1 MVKKNFC
8 QKKVLGFLV
17 QTILT
22 KKIWGQK
29 KFWLKKKFGEKRLWS
44 KKNHNT
50 VAVGGHPNHI

>member
-8 QKKVLGFLV
+8 QKKFLGFLV

-29 KFWLKKKFGEKRLWS
+29 KFWLKKKFGKRVFGP
-44 KKNHNT
+44 KTITTK
-50 VAVGGHPNHI
+50 VV